1 MIEVTRLSGTPLVLN
16 ADLIEAIESSPDTTI
31 LLTNARRY
39 VVREKVALVLDK
51 VASWKHQCYL
61 GPLSGDAAVRRRELE
76 DRARQET

>member
-39 VVREKVALVLDK
+39 VVKERVDMVLEK
-51 VASWKHQCYL
+51 VASWKHQCYR
-61 GPLSGDAAVRRRELE
+61 GPLSGDAALRRRELD
-76 DRARQET
+76 DRARQES